1 MQTELTRRNLTNV
14 SGKVWLSD
22 DTATFPLYTYDGR
35 LVGYQQYRP
44 SQDKTVRKDPRL
56 SRYFTRMH
64 EPAVWGLEYWNDDC
78 PYVVVCEGIFKACRF
93 HSLGVNAIAVLTSNP
108 VNLKQFMYLLGLTK
122 TLVVVPD
129 PDDAGMKL
137 LKYAKYSVVP
147 DKPLDELTDTEV
159 TNLID
164 KLYQL

>member
-1 MQTELTRRNLTNV
+1 MQAELTRRNLTPV

-56 SRYFTRMH
+56 SRYFTRMS
-64 EPAVWGLEYWNDDC
+64 EPAVWGLEYWNDAC

-93 HSLGVNAIAVLTSNP
+93 HSLGLNAVAVLTSNP
-108 VNLKQFMYLLGLTK
+108 RNLTQFMYLLGLTK

-137 LKYAKYSVVP
+137 HKYGHTCLVP
-147 DKPLDELTDTEV
+147 TKPIDELTDTEV
-159 TNLID
+159 TL
-164 KLYQL
+164 LVSQL